1 MCQRCHVSFTKLK
14 YEIFQFV
21 PRKFSIMIKD
31 ILIDNIYEI
40 LIITIE
46 ILNFFKKIMT
56 ASSFVSLKSM
66 IATS

>member
-1 MCQRCHVSFTKLK
+1 
-14 YEIFQFV
+14 
-21 PRKFSIMIKD
+21 MIKD

-66 IATS
+66 IATSWLLRSVEMETEIFFNK